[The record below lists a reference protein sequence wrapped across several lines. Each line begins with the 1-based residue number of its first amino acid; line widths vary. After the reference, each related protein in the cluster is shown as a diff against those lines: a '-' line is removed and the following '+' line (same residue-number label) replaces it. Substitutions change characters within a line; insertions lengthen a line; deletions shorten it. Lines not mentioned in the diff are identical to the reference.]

1 MAGKSTSTM
10 QSTPVA
16 KPRTFKALPKKSSVN
31 APAKRSSSKSK
42 PGILSSVIDSV
53 SEVAAGLVKPVRAGT
68 KAAAGA
74 CLHEVAAS
82 VTGETKAVAGAKKP
96 SSAVGK
102 KIASTK
108 TGKSPAASPSK
119 TKPAGTTKKQVSST
133 KSKVKN

>member
-16 KPRTFKALPKKSSVN
+16 KPRTSKALPKKSSVN

-53 SEVAAGLVKPVRAGT
+53 SGVAAGLVKPVRAGT

-74 CLHEVAAS
+74 FLHEVAAS
-82 VTGETKAVAGAKKP
+82 VTGETTAVAGANKP
-96 SSAVGK
+96 STAGK
-102 KIASTK
+102 KTASAK
-108 TGKSPAASPSK
+108 TGKSPAASRSK
-119 TKPAGTTKKQVSST
+119 TKPAGTKKKQVSST